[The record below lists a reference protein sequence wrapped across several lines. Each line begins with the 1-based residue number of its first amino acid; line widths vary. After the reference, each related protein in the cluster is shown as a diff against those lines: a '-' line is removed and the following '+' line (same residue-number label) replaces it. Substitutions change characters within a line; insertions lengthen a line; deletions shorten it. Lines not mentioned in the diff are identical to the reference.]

1 MQTVAAAI
9 KPVLL
14 LRKDI
19 CESVR
24 RRVAERTKLLRIN
37 EQKLKS
43 LKGQVLDKLL
53 GFAQRS
59 KQGEN
64 GRRRADWAI
73 VR

>member
-1 MQTVAAAI
+1 MAAA

-24 RRVAERTKLLRIN
+24 RRVAERTKPLMIN
-37 EQKLKS
+37 EEKLKS
-43 LKGQVLDKLL
+43 LKDQVLDKLL

-59 KQGEN
+59 KQCEN
-64 GRRRADWAI
+64 SRRRADWEI